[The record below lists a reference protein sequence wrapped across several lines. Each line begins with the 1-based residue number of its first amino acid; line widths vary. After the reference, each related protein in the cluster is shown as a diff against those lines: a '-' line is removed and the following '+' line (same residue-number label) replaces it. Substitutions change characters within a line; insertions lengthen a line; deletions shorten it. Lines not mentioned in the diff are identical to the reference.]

1 MTQAAETPHQAM
13 AVQASPRNNGGSA
26 VRRDMDLV
34 RTILLRVEDA
44 HEPLDLADLV
54 EKDASEEDEQVVAHH
69 VSLLVEQAGFMKGID
84 VSSHDGDNWIDL
96 SLTWAGH
103 EFLDNVRDPD
113 VWRQTK
119 VGAKKAGGFSLQILA
134 KIAEAVVMDRVNK
147 LVAGG
152 LDG

>member
-1 MTQAAETPHQAM
+1 MTQAVETPHQATC
-13 AVQASPRNNGGSA
+13 VQASPHNNGGSA

-34 RTILLRVEDA
+34 RTILLKVEGS
-44 HEPLDLADLV
+44 HEPLDLSDLID
-54 EKDASEEDEQVVAHH
+54 EGASEEEEQVVAHH
-69 VSLLVEQAGFMKGID
+69 VSLLVEQAGFMKGFD

-119 VGAKKAGGFSLQILA
+119 AGAKKAGGFSLQIVA

-147 LVAGG
+147 LIAGG